1 VDRLEI
7 GLRIADWGEIMRR
20 TLTVGVVGLLVA
32 SCGGDIGEPPTAAE
46 NSTTTVVTTSP
57 PTTTVVTDLEA
68 TEANALATMVMEG
81 LRYHDFGEPFADKSG
96 AIDVVAPTEGDGP
109 WPTVVVFHGDPKMA
123 SKTWHRYDA
132 QLLAEQGRVVFV
144 ANWGHGITSASD
156 SMSEQDLW
164 KLGNQQVACAVV
176 YAHAN
181 TAEFGGD
188 PDHITL
194 YGYSAG
200 ANQIL
205 MAGLADFGP
214 LDTCLAP
221 GPAVAVQ
228 ALVPVDADWVLGGGW
243 GPEAADSESFYLK
256 TPWRYLDGSQDIPI
270 HITVVED
277 PTDYFRSVEPD
288 PATSWLSQR
297 HTDIDLA
304 ADLEQRGYLADGKL
318 YLKES
323 SEYAYEILTELGYD
337 ASWVVM
343 TGSHHDSWSDE
354 GRAIVVETVLN
365 AERK

>member
-1 VDRLEI
+1 
-7 GLRIADWGEIMRR
+7 
-20 TLTVGVVGLLVA
+20 
-32 SCGGDIGEPPTAAE
+32 
-46 NSTTTVVTTSP
+46 
-57 PTTTVVTDLEA
+57 
-68 TEANALATMVMEG
+68 
-81 LRYHDFGEPFADKSG
+81 
-96 AIDVVAPTEGDGP
+96 
-109 WPTVVVFHGDPKMA
+109 VFHGNPKLA

-144 ANWGHGITSASD
+144 ANWGHRDTSASNAL
-156 SMSEQDLW
+156 SEQDRW
-164 KLGNQQVACAVV
+164 KLGNQQVACAVA
-176 YAHAN
+176 YAHAH

-205 MAGLADFGP
+205 MAGLGDDEP
-214 LDTCLAP
+214 LDACLAP

-243 GPEAADSESFYLK
+243 GGPEAADPESFYIK

-277 PTDYFRSVEPD
+277 PTGYFLSVEPD

-304 ADLEQRGYLADGKL
+304 ADLDERGFLADGKL
-318 YLKES
+318 YLRES

-337 ASWVVM
+337 TAYVVM

-354 GRAIVVETVLN
+354 GRAIVIETVLN
-365 AERK
+365 AEQG